1 MWDTGDSLLA
11 YKNKILRTK
20 VYRLFTKHYTYC
32 RFSPQKNLYVSKYE
46 SILIKTSCF
55 FVLDNVHLLDKYV
68 QFDSDTAFTISELN
82 MYQITLQLCRYAY
95 TIFFKHEKTSL
106 AELLYLYHF
115 CTSVTVHISIYSYVS
130 KTASYRKVWTCKKQC
145 DNHENLPDGWYL
157 LKIISS
163 CYNGVCLAV

>member
-32 RFSPQKNLYVSKYE
+32 RFSPQKKIKQYTVVSKYE

-55 FVLDNVHLLDKYV
+55 FVLDNVHLLDKHV
-68 QFDSDTAFTISELN
+68 QFDSYTAFTISELN
-82 MYQITLQLCRYAY
+82 IYQITLQLSRYAY
-95 TIFFKHEKTSL
+95 TIFFKSEKSSL

-115 CTSVTVHISIYSYVS
+115 CTSVTIH
-130 KTASYRKVWTCKKQC
+130 Q
-145 DNHENLPDGWYL
+145 YL
-157 LKIISS
+157 VICIQNCII
-163 CYNGVCLAV
+163 